1 MVSKDTGLEVS
12 KPILEQMVQVIID
25 SYSRTQLDSMFRR
38 AVHVSEHSS
47 LAAAVYDW
55 LEKQLVCRREELL
68 EEVFRVFMKALIQDI
83 GRPTWH

>member
-25 SYSRTQLDSMFRR
+25 SYSRTQLDNMFRR

-47 LAAAVYDW
+47 LDAAVYDW